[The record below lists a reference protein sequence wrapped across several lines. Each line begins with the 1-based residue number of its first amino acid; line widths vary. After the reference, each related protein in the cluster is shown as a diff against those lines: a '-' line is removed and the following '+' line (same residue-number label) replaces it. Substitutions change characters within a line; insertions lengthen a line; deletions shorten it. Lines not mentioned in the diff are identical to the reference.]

1 MLYLILIIVVVI
13 GSVLLLNLRVR
24 VELDDNR
31 RLVFFGL
38 GRSGLEF
45 DLAGKISYLKII
57 GYRLKSFRKKE
68 KKEAVKKEMA
78 VPEVTEKKP
87 PKKVPRQRSTCEML
101 KLLPQC
107 SNALWC
113 YFIDIVKS
121 LAVEEL
127 QGEIE
132 GGFDSP
138 DLTGRAFGYYRA
150 VLGAVPALAGHFR
163 YYPVWTGAVF
173 SGSLRLAV
181 VLPLYKMLYRTL
193 LLVFRLPLRKII
205 KVAIGTKKGEQDVK

>member
-45 DLAGKISYLKII
+45 DLAGKISYLKI
-57 GYRLKSFRKKE
+57 
-68 KKEAVKKEMA
+68 
-78 VPEVTEKKP
+78 
-87 PKKVPRQRSTCEML
+87 
-101 KLLPQC
+101 
-107 SNALWC
+107 
-113 YFIDIVKS
+113 IVKS